1 VVNETFAKFYFGSK
15 NPIGRKIYLQDSE
28 HPNAPGYEIVGV
40 ARDVHD
46 HGVRTEI
53 PRRMYAPLTSAFFS
67 DIGAVNFELRVVG
80 NPQALTTAVRNKV
93 HELDP
98 NLVVENVQTGGELV
112 TDTLTTQVLVAK
124 LSAFFGA
131 LVLALVCVGL
141 YGSMSYGVVGRTK
154 EIGVRIA
161 LGARRWDVVWMV
173 TREAC
178 IMLGVGAAIGIPMG
192 IVATRLFKSM
202 LFGVSKADPVSI
214 AAAIATLIAISIAAA
229 IIPARRATKVD
240 PMVALRYE

>member
-1 VVNETFAKFYFGSK
+1 
-15 NPIGRKIYLQDSE
+15 
-28 HPNAPGYEIVGV
+28 
-40 ARDVHD
+40 
-46 HGVRTEI
+46 
-53 PRRMYAPLTSAFFS
+53 M
-67 DIGAVNFELRVVG
+67 RVVG
-80 NPQALTTAVRNKV
+80 NPQALITAVRNKV

-98 NLVVENVQTGGELV
+98 NLVVEDVQTGGELV

-154 EIGVRIA
+154 EIGVRMA

-178 IMLGVGAAIGIPMG
+178 LMLAFGAAIGIPIG
-192 IVATRLFKSM
+192 VATTRLFKSM

-214 AAAIATLIAISIAAA
+214 VAAIVTLIAISIAAA